1 MIINFL
7 FTYDVFQNRNYY
19 LFDNRER
26 TMNAGTALRR
36 LMKEY
41 QGLYFKVYRHNILY

>member
-1 MIINFL
+1 MTFFKIEIIICL
-7 FTYDVFQNRNYY
+7 I
-19 LFDNRER
+19 DNRER

-41 QGLYFKVYRHNILY
+41 QGLYFKVYMDTIFFINMNNI